1 MRNRGV
7 GMTGRLAAAVV
18 LLSACGAPAQT
29 SSLTA
34 SLQASSPTTAAVPSS
49 PTANAEASRLVGD
62 IVVSAEMPPPG
73 TEFNGTGDGQTALM
87 AVVLSGRRQ
96 EFQELQGF
104 VDGRFNTFSDGGGA
118 LLSLALL
125 FDTEEHAEEAF
136 DLFQLELVS
145 DDGYGL
151 VGTLAALGDEGVCGE
166 GPVPTPLG
174 EETICVWR
182 NGALLLAAGGALAD
196 DGIHAAAEA
205 MDARVP

>member
-1 MRNRGV
+1 MR
-7 GMTGRLAAAVV
+7 GRLTAVVV
-18 LLSACGAPAQT
+18 LLTACGAPSQT
-29 SSLTA
+29 SSSTA
-34 SLQASSPTTAAVPSS
+34 TLQESSPTTTALPSS

-62 IVVSAEMPPPG
+62 IVVSPDTPPPG

-96 EFQELQGF
+96 EFQELPGF

-125 FDTEEHAEEAF
+125 FDTDEHAEEAF
-136 DLFQLELVS
+136 DLFHLELVS

-151 VGTLAALGDEGVCGE
+151 AETPAALGDEGVCGE

-174 EETICVWR
+174 EETICIWR
-182 NGALLLAAGGALAD
+182 NGPLLLAAGGALAD
-196 DGIHAAAEA
+196 DGVHAAAAA
-205 MDARVP
+205 MDARVRSSR